1 MTLQEVCRELSI
13 SYATGKNWVKLGK
26 LVPQEVEG
34 GVPCFSADYIGR
46 LKEEILSGKNNAL
59 KSRRNKKFIS
69 GSGMYNFYVSGDCHG
84 KRDVDRLLVL
94 LQEKELT
101 PSVNELG
108 FILASCAAWMFGSLK
123 QDRDINNSG
132 AILGNGEPFLSYLRG
147 EISFEKNNEL
157 IDALITD
164 RDEALKF
171 ATQNP
176 ELFEISFSYEEK
188 EDILGLIYISCKNLG
203 SRKAKGSYYTPN
215 TIVKKVTSVSL
226 PEFYEGSILDPC
238 CGTGNF
244 LLQLPDKIK
253 IENIFGCDIDPLSVY
268 ITRLNMALRFP
279 QADTEL
285 ICRNITLRNYLTE
298 PYSRKFDHIIG
309 NPPWGYGYTDSEK
322 AELRRSYTTAVGS
335 SFDSF
340 DLFVEKALSDLVKD
354 GNLAFVL
361 PKAVL
366 NVKSHRVIR
375 KLIKERA
382 LIESIEYLGE
392 AFDKVNC
399 PSIILKIRN
408 TGEEMNTKGL
418 VISDGRTSF
427 TIDTDR
433 YVDPD
438 NFTFLSTDEEYRLLE
453 KIKNVRDARFLLNN
467 ADFALGIVTGKN
479 TEFISEEKTSDNEM
493 VLKGADIFKYRIRQA
508 KTYIT
513 FRPAS
518 FQQVAPARLYRAK
531 EKLLYRF
538 ISNQL
543 VFAYDDKQTLSLN
556 SCNVLIPRIP
566 GLDMKYVLAILNSS
580 VAQFFCMK
588 QFDSVKVLKG
598 HIESIPIPAVCAE
611 KQKEIAGLADALIR
625 DEETDRESIYN
636 KLDEIIFN
644 IFEFKE
650 TEKKL
655 IRSSVDI
662 FNRFL

>member
-26 LVPQEVEG
+26 LVPQEVER
-34 GVPCFSADYIGR
+34 GVPCFSADYIGK
-46 LKEEILSGKNNAL
+46 LKEEISSGKNSAL
-59 KSRRNKKFIS
+59 KSRRNKRFIS
-69 GSGMYNFYVSGDCHG
+69 GSGLYNSYVSGDCYG

-101 PSVNELG
+101 PSANELG
-108 FILASCAAWMFGSLK
+108 YILASCAVWMFGSLK
-123 QDRDINNSG
+123 QDRGINNSG

-147 EISFEKNNEL
+147 EISFGKNNEL

-171 ATQNP
+171 ASQNP
-176 ELFEISFSYEEK
+176 ELFDISFSYEEK
-188 EDILGLIYISCKNLG
+188 EDILGLIYISCKKLG

-215 TIVKKVTSVSL
+215 NIVKKVTSAGI
-226 PEFYEGSILDPC
+226 PELYEGSILDPC

-244 LLQLPDKIK
+244 LLQLPDNVK

-268 ITRLNMALRFP
+268 ITRVNMALRFP

-285 ICRNITLRNYLTE
+285 ICRNITLGNYLTR
-298 PYSRKFDHIIG
+298 PYGRKFDHIIG

-322 AELRRSYTTAVGS
+322 EELRHRYTTAVGS

-340 DLFVEKALSDLVKD
+340 DLFVEKALSDLVRD

-408 TGEEMNTKGL
+408 TGEEMTTKGL
-418 VISDGRTSF
+418 AINDGTKSF
-427 TIDTDR
+427 IIETER
-433 YVDPD
+433 SVNPD
-438 NFTFLSTDEEYRLLE
+438 NFSFLSTDEEYRLLE

-479 TEFISEEKTSDNEM
+479 SEFISGEKTSDNEM
-493 VLKGADIFKYRIRQA
+493 VLKGADIFKFRFIQTDA
-508 KTYIT
+508 YIT
-513 FRPAS
+513 FKPEG
-518 FQQVAPARLYRAK
+518 FQQVAPTRLYRAK

-580 VAQFFCMK
+580 VAQFFYTK
-588 QFDSVKVLKG
+588 QFDSVKVLRS
-598 HIESIPIPAVCAE
+598 HLESIPIPAVCVE
-611 KQKEIAGLADALIR
+611 KQKEVASMADVLIR
-625 DEETDRESIYN
+625 NEETDRESIYN
-636 KLDEIIFN
+636 KLDDIIFD
-644 IFEFKE
+644 IYEFKE
-650 TEKKL
+650 AERKL
-655 IRSSVDI
+655 IRSSVENS
-662 FNRFL
+662 NRFL